1 MGFHRRIINEEVTK
15 KYIES
20 NKLEVLY
27 SSESLIFMDEFSSQ
41 VFEYFKN
48 GKTNEEILSLTNKE
62 KK

>member
-1 MGFHRRIINEEVTK
+1 
-15 KYIES
+15 
-20 NKLEVLY
+20 
-27 SSESLIFMDEFSSQ
+27 MDEFSSQ